1 MFGCLFRQE
10 PRRLF
15 SLNLQIIC
23 LVASAS
29 TVTWESNS
37 LLIHCDS
44 IKFNT
49 SARKKLLY
57 VFRYLHR
64 TTSAWQWRWIPV
76 GNRRRTQQLELHILQ
91 VFPWEM
97 FSLTSA
103 TFAKRSH
110 LARSAKSQVVAMDIR
125 ICVYFTSLKYTW
137 HVLYFRVFSGFGEA
151 SGFKNLLNW
160 VRCWQSVAV
169 FLGVPLHQHTAPHHR
184 SVAVSGAEGCL
195 IPH

>member
-1 MFGCLFRQE
+1 MFGCLFCQE
-10 PRRLF
+10 PWRLF

-49 SARKKLLY
+49 SARKKPLY

-76 GNRRRTQQLELHILQ
+76 GNRGRTQHLELHILQ

-110 LARSAKSQVVAMDIR
+110 LVHSAKSQVAVMDIR
-125 ICVYFTSLKYTW
+125 ICGFRALFTSPFRPLTGECC
-137 HVLYFRVFSGFGEA
+137 VL
-151 SGFKNLLNW
+151 LLSDSM
-160 VRCWQSVAV
+160 C
-169 FLGVPLHQHTAPHHR
+169 F
-184 SVAVSGAEGCL
+184 
-195 IPH
+195 I